1 MHFAHRRQH
10 AFLHKHLAAWQLLW
24 RALQELLTREELS
37 HYNSYY
43 FYVQPA
49 NSPGKYLCRVT
60 SIASKRSN
68 PNQTTKQPTSFV
80 PWDIFNPSKQSGE
93 VRFRESRSGTGTEW
107 GNLEHAWTSKT
118 VLAFNDFQHWD
129 LHPELVRKEHKSSW
143 LKHLDFCMVRAVA
156 CNCTSDGRWFRS
168 TYHTWVPALIIL
180 GHCLRDTF
188 STKSGQKPT
197 QSGKQPVHLR
207 MSPFQENGKLKL
219 I

>member
-1 MHFAHRRQH
+1 MAAALTCPSGAVNTRGAITLQ
-10 AFLHKHLAAWQLLW
+10 FLLLLC
-24 RALQELLTREELS
+24 ATCK
-37 HYNSYY
+37 
-43 FYVQPA
+43 F
-49 NSPGKYLCRVT
+49 SPGKYLCRVT

-143 LKHLDFCMVRAVA
+143 LKHQLDFCMVRAVA

-197 QSGKQPVHLR
+197 QSGKQPVDVTISGEWKSLLGF
-207 MSPFQENGKLKL
+207 SWDWWA
-219 I
+219 

>member
-1 MHFAHRRQH
+1 M
-10 AFLHKHLAAWQLLW
+10 AAALTCPSGACLLVI
-24 RALQELLTREELS
+24 ANLSPTLSLTLFTREWPW

-49 NSPGKYLCRVT
+49 NSPGKLLCRVT
-60 SIASKRSN
+60 SI
-68 PNQTTKQPTSFV
+68 TSLV

-93 VRFRESRSGTGTEW
+93 VRFRESRSGTGIEW

-118 VLAFNDFQHWD
+118 VLDFNDFQHWD
-129 LHPELVRKEHKSSW
+129 LHPELVRKEHKSW
-143 LKHLDFCMVRAVA
+143 LKHQLDFCMVRAVA
-156 CNCTSDGRWFRS
+156 CNCTTNCRSFRS

-197 QSGKQPVHLR
+197 QSGKQPIHLR